1 MEDIDR
7 STCTSTQV
15 ITSGFEPL
23 SESGIFVDNVRLW
36 LVTDQAMGCIYIN
49 VLMNGH
55 YDWT

>member
-1 MEDIDR
+1 MEDR

-23 SESGIFVDNVRLW
+23 SESGIFVDTVNLW
-36 LVTDQAMGCIYIN
+36 FVTDQAMGCIYIN

>member
-1 MEDIDR
+1 MEDR
-7 STCTSTQV
+7 STNTQV

-23 SESGIFVDNVRLW
+23 SESGILVDTVSLW
-36 LVTDQAMGCIYIN
+36 LVTDQAMGYIDIN

>member
-1 MEDIDR
+1 MEDR

-23 SESGIFVDNVRLW
+23 SESGIFVDNVNLW

>member
-1 MEDIDR
+1 MEDR

-15 ITSGFEPL
+15 NTSGFEPL
-23 SESGIFVDNVRLW
+23 SESGILVDTVTLW
-36 LVTDQAMGCIYIN
+36 LVTDQAMGCIYRN